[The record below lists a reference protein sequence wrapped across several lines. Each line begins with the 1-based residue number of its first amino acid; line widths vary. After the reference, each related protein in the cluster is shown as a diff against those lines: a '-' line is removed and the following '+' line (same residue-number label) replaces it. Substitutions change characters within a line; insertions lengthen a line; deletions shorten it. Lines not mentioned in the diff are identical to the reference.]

1 MKRLMVLFY
10 VFILVTALASCGGIS
25 DTEKELRQKFP
36 EYYDLNTTKGLEVY
50 VWQTAEDAYYCGVL
64 PGVNRDRTDEEIS
77 DLATNGA
84 TIAEMKTILS
94 SYDISN
100 EDIIIVA
107 CRQSISDYSYQID
120 DIYIRNIKAMF
131 GK

>member
-1 MKRLMVLFY
+1 M
-10 VFILVTALASCGGIS
+10 LVSCGGIS
-25 DTEKELRQKFP
+25 NTKEELQRKFP
-36 EYYDLNTTKGLEVY
+36 EYYDLNTAKGLEVY
-50 VWQTAEDAYYCGVL
+50 VWQTAEDTYYCGVL
-64 PGVNRDRTDEEIS
+64 PGVNRDRTEEEIS
-77 DLATNGA
+77 DLAIKGA
-84 TIAEMKTILS
+84 TVEEMKTILS

-120 DIYIRNIKAMF
+120 DIYIRNTKALF